1 MQSQNAQYTDLYRD
15 QSTWPLRYI
24 TTQTQPTDPLKP
36 VLGLNVPEGVAPGL
50 IEVYN
55 KIGVPPPTR
64 TKRLKSEQE
73 INTELYGTAPY
84 LGSGDGV
91 MFHVEK
97 STMLRDSIPT
107 LRGARSRHLMADPSY
122 NRWDFLTVPTAA
134 QSVSSQIGAES
145 RAEPAYE

>member
-1 MQSQNAQYTDLYRD
+1 
-15 QSTWPLRYI
+15 
-24 TTQTQPTDPLKP
+24 
-36 VLGLNVPEGVAPGL
+36 VAPGL

-55 KIGVPPPTR
+55 KIGVPPTTR
-64 TKRLKSEQE
+64 SKRLKSQQE

-91 MFHVEK
+91 MFNVEK
-97 STMLRDSIPT
+97 STMLRDSTPT
-107 LRGARSRHLMADPSY
+107 LRGARSRYLMADKSY

-134 QSVSSQIGAES
+134 QTVNSQIGMES